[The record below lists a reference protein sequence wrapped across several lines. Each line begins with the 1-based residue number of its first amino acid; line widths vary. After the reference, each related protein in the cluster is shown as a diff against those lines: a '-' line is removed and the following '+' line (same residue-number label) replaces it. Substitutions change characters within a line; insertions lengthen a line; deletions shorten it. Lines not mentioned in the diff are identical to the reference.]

1 MPGRGSY
8 GPGGKWIHDRA
19 HRILEKG
26 ELQKQYG
33 DRAKQVAYALATQQ
47 AHKMKKTPKKK
58 GGYGTVAGRAVARAK
73 FQKAKSEYRKTAVA
87 NWQQIAKKQE
97 RDNVEKALKNPKQ
110 MAAIR
115 AIVGAVAGGAIPLTR
130 RMGESAAKGQGFFR
144 SLKRGVPTKGVI
156 TGALI
161 GGVVLPA
168 IGRIMDLKKGKDYG
182 MKTAAMG
189 GQDLRSFK
197 PMAGSFPTDDS
208 KGHANKMLNQSQNA
222 AEVGPNPAFTT
233 LKPKGPKLQDIT
245 VKMPSPKGS
254 LPKIGSAG
262 GIMDEKIKNDPLIQ
276 YIRKEAGLEPASAD
290 QAMADTNDV
299 LNSLFT
305 GPKTKKKFD
314 EKNVEKLPD
323 KW

>member
-58 GGYGTVAGRAVARAK
+58 GGYGTPVGRAVARAK
-73 FQKAKSEYRKTAVA
+73 FQKPRKEYRKTA
-87 NWQQIAKKQE
+87 
-97 RDNVEKALKNPKQ
+97 
-110 MAAIR
+110 
-115 AIVGAVAGGAIPLTR
+115 
-130 RMGESAAKGQGFFR
+130 SAWN
-144 SLKRGVPTKGVI
+144 
-156 TGALI
+156 
-161 GGVVLPA
+161 
-168 IGRIMDLKKGKDYG
+168 RILV
-182 MKTAAMG
+182 KTAAVG

-197 PMAGSFPTDDS
+197 PVAGTFPTDDS
-208 KGHANKMLNQSQNA
+208 KGHANKLLNQSQNA

-233 LKPKGPKLQDIT
+233 LKPKGPTLQDVS

-262 GIMDEKIKNDPLIQ
+262 GIMDEKIKNDPLVQ
-276 YIRKEAGLEPASAD
+276 YIRKEAGLDPASAD
-290 QAMADTNDV
+290 QAMATTNDV
-299 LNSLFT
+299 LRTLFT
-305 GPKTKKKFD
+305 GPKTKRKFD
-314 EKNVEKLPD
+314 EKDVEKLPD